1 MIPFL
6 LRIDVSALRAI
17 NLEWQH
23 AWLDLFM
30 PILSAK
36 WPWVVAAVVGGT
48 ALFWW
53 RSGKE
58 RDLVWVC
65 LFTLIVADRVGFMIK
80 KVVGRPR
87 PCHVLALHMLTGCGG
102 APSLPSN
109 HVINVAAQ
117 AGVIGTRF
125 PRLAI
130 PLSLAI
136 VAEAYSRVY
145 VGAHYPSDVLVAA
158 LLGAGIGWA
167 AATAFGLRA
176 ADHTTE
182 PGR

>member
-23 AWLDLFM
+23 AWLDFLM

-36 WPWVVAAVVGGT
+36 WPWVVTTAAVGG
-48 ALFWW
+48 LVVFWW
-53 RSGKE
+53 RGGRE

-65 LFTLIVADRVGFMIK
+65 VFTLIVADRVGFMIK
-80 KVVGRPR
+80 EAVGRPR
-87 PCHVLALHMLTGCGG
+87 PCHVLALHLLTGCGG

-117 AGVIGTRF
+117 AGAIGTRF
-125 PRLAI
+125 PRLAL
-130 PLSLAI
+130 PLGLAT

-158 LLGAGIGWA
+158 LIGAGIGWA
-167 AATAFGLRA
+167 AATAFGLG
-176 ADHTTE
+176 
-182 PGR
+182 PGDSPRP